1 MTRANERVGGKGG
14 ITSLFHAV
22 RVWPALPQRY
32 GPATEVMISNRQKV
46 FNSRV
51 TRALV
56 LVFAICGCNSLCA
69 QPTNPALSA
78 VTPAAHPLENGAYAV
93 LREAPTPQEAGAP
106 GVSQVVLAY
115 DRRKYSGA
123 PPNEPLTYVALDP
136 KDYLPLVIEGRPE
149 MKADGQGKSVLTVSL
164 VRKNVKRAEAFTRAH
179 LGGRMAMVIDGEIV
193 TLHKVRSVI
202 TDGKVQITRCT
213 DNACEVLRSKL
224 TK

>member
-1 MTRANERVGGKGG
+1 
-14 ITSLFHAV
+14 
-22 RVWPALPQRY
+22 
-32 GPATEVMISNRQKV
+32 MISKRQKV
-46 FNSRV
+46 FNRRV
-51 TRALV
+51 TTALV
-56 LVFAICGCNSLCA
+56 LVFAMCGCNSLSA
-69 QPTNPALSA
+69 QPTNPALAA
-78 VTPAAHPLENGAYAV
+78 VPPAAHPLENGAYAV
-93 LREAPTPQEAGAP
+93 LREAPTRQEAAAP

-123 PPNEPLTYVALDP
+123 PPNEPLTYVALAP

-202 TDGKVQITRCT
+202 TDGKLQITRCT

-224 TK
+224 IK